1 MVLKGCFYVGTSLH
15 KLHLPNVFGAR
26 AGFDADASH
35 LFPQDV
41 LAAVNL
47 IVGVVDV
54 GGARACTG
62 CEVRLALCSVAVTV
76 LSEVGSAL
84 TLLEQNT

>member
-15 KLHLPNVFGAR
+15 KLHLLNVFGVR
-26 AGFDADASH
+26 AGFDADACH
-35 LFPQDV
+35 LFSQGV
-41 LAAVNL
+41 LAAVTL
-47 IVGVVDV
+47 VGGVVDV

-76 LSEVGSAL
+76 LSQVGSAP
-84 TLLEQNT
+84 TLLEQNP